1 MADVGGLQT
10 AYQTWR
16 NLQKDN
22 VQNLKGMQAL
32 TGVPLSPKQ
41 LFFVIA
47 AQMYCIYKPTEL
59 KYSTQNNN
67 YDTGFE
73 R

>member
-16 NLQKDN
+16 IFQQDVSDKRGTQTLY
-22 VQNLKGMQAL
+22 GI
-32 TGVPLSPKQ
+32 PLLPKQ

-47 AQMYCIYKPTEL
+47 AQMNCIYQPSEVKL
-59 KYSTQNNN
+59 SSL
-67 YDTGFE
+67 E